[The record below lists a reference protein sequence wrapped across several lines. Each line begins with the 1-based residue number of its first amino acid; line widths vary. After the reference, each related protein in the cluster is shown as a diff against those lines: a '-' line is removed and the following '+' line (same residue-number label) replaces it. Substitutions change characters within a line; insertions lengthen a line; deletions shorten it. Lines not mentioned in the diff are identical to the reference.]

1 MRYIKIRNNSL
12 KQVKEFSYLGSTLT
26 EDGKSTKEVIK
37 RLAQAKSTFM
47 KFKTILTNP
56 KLQTETRMRVL
67 RTYIWSIVKYG
78 CETWTICKNLEKR
91 LNSFEMWCYRR
102 MKRISWTRRMTNQ
115 EVLRKMGKELELLPS
130 IKKLQMK
137 FVGHVY
143 REGGMEHLISSG
155 MVEGKRARGR
165 QRTTQWDV
173 IKEWTG
179 AKDRN
184 EVSRVILDRKRWRT
198 MIANAMRQGT

>member
-1 MRYIKIRNNSL
+1 
-12 KQVKEFSYLGSTLT
+12 
-26 EDGKSTKEVIK
+26 
-37 RLAQAKSTFM
+37 
-47 KFKTILTNP
+47 
-56 KLQTETRMRVL
+56 
-67 RTYIWSIVKYG
+67 
-78 CETWTICKNLEKR
+78 
-91 LNSFEMWCYRR
+91 
-102 MKRISWTRRMTNQ
+102 
-115 EVLRKMGKELELLPS
+115 
-130 IKKLQMK
+130 MK

-184 EVSRVILDRKRWRT
+184 EVSRGILDRKRWRT